1 MIDPVLGQELLA
13 WVARAVVLAT
23 PIIILRVVLPIVETR
38 TNTERESG
46 QQPWQRARTVKSV
59 DGGQL
64 TESCTRADQRI
75 RGTATD
81 DEDDEDK
88 DDEVTE

>member
-38 TNTERESG
+38 T
-46 QQPWQRARTVKSV
+46 KH
-59 DGGQL
+59 
-64 TESCTRADQRI
+64 
-75 RGTATD
+75 
-81 DEDDEDK
+81 
-88 DDEVTE
+88 